1 MYTFHFH
8 MTKTLMLLCSITTF
22 PRIRHHSL
30 ILTRETT
37 SFRWLSPFEGI
48 YELIVYYWNQTT
60 KLMDY
65 ILKLNTTRMREQVLT
80 QWISYFKYFAQH
92 YSHRF
97 ILHVIPNESWCN
109 TPSWFKLLRL
119 HTYILFLKMKW
130 VWVKIFIRI
139 WDS

>member
-8 MTKTLMLLCSITTF
+8 MTKTLMLLYSITTF

-80 QWISYFKYFAQH
+80 QWISYLNT
-92 YSHRF
+92 
-97 ILHVIPNESWCN
+97 LHNIIATGLFCMSFQTNHDV
-109 TPSWFKLLRL
+109 THLSWFKLLRL
-119 HTYILFLKMKW
+119 HMYILFLKMKR

-139 WDS
+139 WEL

>member
-1 MYTFHFH
+1 MYTFH
-8 MTKTLMLLCSITTF
+8 MTKTLMLLYSITTF

-92 YSHRF
+92 YSHSLF
-97 ILHVIPNESWCN
+97 CMSFQTNHDVTHL
-109 TPSWFKLLRL
+109 SWFKLLRL
-119 HTYILFLKMKW
+119 HMYILFLKMKR

-139 WDS
+139 WEL

>member
-8 MTKTLMLLCSITTF
+8 MTKTLMLLYSITTF

-92 YSHRF
+92 YSHRC

>member
-8 MTKTLMLLCSITTF
+8 MTKTLMLLYSITTF

-37 SFRWLSPFEGI
+37 RFRWLSPFEGI

-97 ILHVIPNESWCN
+97 ILSFQMNHDV
-109 TPSWFKLLRL
+109 THLSWFKLLRL
-119 HTYILFLKMKW
+119 HMYILFLKMKR
-130 VWVKIFIRI
+130 VWVKIFIRV
-139 WDS
+139 WES

>member
-8 MTKTLMLLCSITTF
+8 MTKTLMLLYSITTF

-97 ILHVIPNESWCN
+97 ICMSFQTNHDVTHLSW
-109 TPSWFKLLRL
+109 SKLLRL
-119 HTYILFLKMKW
+119 HMYILFLKMKR

-139 WDS
+139 WES